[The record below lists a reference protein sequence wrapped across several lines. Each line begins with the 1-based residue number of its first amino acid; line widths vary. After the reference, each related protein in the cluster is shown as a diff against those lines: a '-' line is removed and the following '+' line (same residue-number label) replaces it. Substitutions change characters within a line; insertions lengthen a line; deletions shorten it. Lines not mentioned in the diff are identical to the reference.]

1 MLAKIKFL
9 FLLGL
14 LLPLGCAQSPTS
26 SGGESGVPA
35 VVSGNETPH
44 QATAN
49 ETVTDPPIATLRVGA
64 ERTKKYFPRL
74 RGKKLGLV
82 VNHTSRIG
90 SVHLVDSL
98 LRAGFTVSKIF
109 APEHGFRGTADAG
122 ETVSN
127 GLDQATGVPVI
138 SLYGK
143 KKEPSAADLADID
156 LLIFDIQDVG
166 ARFYTYIYTMHYA
179 MQGAA
184 KNGVPFLVLDRP
196 NPNGN
201 YVDGPILDTA
211 NFRSFIGMHPTPV
224 VHGMTVGE
232 YARMINGQGWLD
244 GGLQVALEVIPCEN
258 YTHGR
263 AYALPVRPSPNLPN
277 MRSIYLYPSLCFFEG
292 TTFNV
297 GRGTTNQFQVYG
309 HPDYPA
315 GDYSYTP
322 VSQPGASNPKW
333 KGKVCYGHSLA
344 ELPTA
349 PLFERRRLDLGYLIR
364 AYRSFP
370 DKDRFFRDDGFFD
383 LLAGSDQL
391 RQQIV
396 AGLDEAAIRATWT
409 AGLDAYREMREPYL
423 LYPLV
428 GKVNR

>member
-14 LLPLGCAQSPTS
+14 LFTLNCGKSSGPGTVEGGIPSTVSGPEKSAQSTAD
-26 SGGESGVPA
+26 ESLSP
-35 VVSGNETPH
+35 
-44 QATAN
+44 ATA
-49 ETVTDPPIATLRVGA
+49 ASLRVGA
-64 ERTKKYFPRL
+64 ERTEKYFPRL
-74 RGKKLGLV
+74 RGMNLGLV

-98 LRAGFTVSKIF
+98 LRAGFAVKKIF

-127 GLDQATGVPVI
+127 GLDRDTGVPVI

-143 KKEPSAADLADID
+143 KKEPSAADLAGID

-184 KNGVPFLVLDRP
+184 KNGVSFLVLDRP
-196 NPNGN
+196 NPNGH

-211 NFRSFIGMHPTPV
+211 GFRSFIGMHPTPV

-232 YARMINGQGWLD
+232 YARMINEEGWLD
-244 GGLQVALEVIPCEN
+244 GQRQVQLDVITCEN
-258 YTHGR
+258 YTHTTP
-263 AYALPVRPSPNLPN
+263 YSLPIRPSPNLPN

-297 GRGTTNQFQVYG
+297 GRGTTTQFQVYG

-315 GDYSYTP
+315 GSYQYTP
-322 VSQPGASNPKW
+322 ESRPGATNPKW
-333 KGKVCYGHSLA
+333 KGVTCYGHSLVDLDPA
-344 ELPTA
+344 A
-349 PLFERRRLDLGYLIR
+349 IRKAGRLNLGYLLR
-364 AYRSFP
+364 AYQNFP
-370 DKDRFFRDDGFFD
+370 DREAFFRTGNFFN

-391 RQQIV
+391 RRQIEDGWSEAEIRETWS
-396 AGLDEAAIRATWT
+396 AGLEGFRAIR
-409 AGLDAYREMREPYL
+409 EKYL
-423 LYPLV
+423 LYP
-428 GKVNR
+428 